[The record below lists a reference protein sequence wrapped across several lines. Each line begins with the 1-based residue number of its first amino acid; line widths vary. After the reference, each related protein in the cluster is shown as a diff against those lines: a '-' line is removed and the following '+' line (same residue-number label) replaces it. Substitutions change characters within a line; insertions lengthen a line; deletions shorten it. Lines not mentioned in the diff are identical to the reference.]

1 MPEICERKHMFE
13 FAAIK
18 SVVVDSSMTQ
28 SAGGGGGL
36 GLVSVYLGL
45 AWGLCG
51 VGSGFVHDLLRVSQ
65 GWF

>member
-1 MPEICERKHMFE
+1 MPEIFERKHLFE

-28 SAGGGGGL
+28 SAGGGGL
-36 GLVSVYLGL
+36 GLVGGYLGL

-51 VGSGFVHDLLRVSQ
+51 VGS
-65 GWF
+65 